1 MSEMKPKKLERDDSM
16 LSQLSDITLC
26 FACDKESRTCNND
39 GYTPGEVSPPD
50 FNPVRLRHLRR
61 TFSSS
66 ARLDALRHPLNYD
79 EYEEAPAPAHSLPEH
94 LNYWPSSDDGEIHWE
109 KFEYDLMLNKH
120 ADDLHEI
127 LENQLCVVR

>member
-1 MSEMKPKKLERDDSM
+1 MS
-16 LSQLSDITLC
+16 I
-26 FACDKESRTCNND
+26 D
-39 GYTPGEVSPPD
+39 GYTPEEVSPPD
-50 FNPVRLRHLRR
+50 FNPVRLRDLRR

-94 LNYWPSSDDGEIHWE
+94 LNYWSSSDASELHWE

-120 ADDLHEI
+120 ADDLYEI
-127 LENQLCVVR
+127 LENQLYVVRF